1 MCTSQSSFC
10 EIPPLSVGRCCPVA
24 TSELCCCLLLHPC
37 RSIAASTTMQ
47 KTDQFRQSPPNH
59 IPIPPPPV
67 FLSFSLD
74 NDNSTPDTP
83 SLQFHTA
90 PSTPSE
96 SPPSPSPPYLTPPT
110 SPFANIL
117 PMSDYSNPPSIPVS
131 VRHMSPKSEETP
143 KRDSETDDAFPVAID
158 VAMDLVLD
166 DEGLS
171 PLEKIYLYSRSKASF
186 HRIFI
191 AHALPDYLHQITP
204 QEAVEYV
211 LPLLSGL
218 AMDEG
223 MFPIYFPVVVFFC
236 SSFFL

>member
-1 MCTSQSSFC
+1 
-10 EIPPLSVGRCCPVA
+10 
-24 TSELCCCLLLHPC
+24 
-37 RSIAASTTMQ
+37 
-47 KTDQFRQSPPNH
+47 
-59 IPIPPPPV
+59 
-67 FLSFSLD
+67 
-74 NDNSTPDTP
+74 
-83 SLQFHTA
+83 
-90 PSTPSE
+90 
-96 SPPSPSPPYLTPPT
+96 
-110 SPFANIL
+110 
-117 PMSDYSNPPSIPVS
+117 
-131 VRHMSPKSEETP
+131 MSPKSKESL
-143 KRDSETDDAFPVAID
+143 KRDLTDDTFPVAID

-223 MFPIYFPVVVFFC
+223 MFPLYFSVFAVFC
-236 SSFFL
+236 SSFFLVDEKVREALTAGLVPIIWWFFTVCLYVISQPITRLSSHF